1 MPTEV
6 WAVILQYFDYIDIL
20 CIRFLSKRLFKISF
34 LNTRFKYFQC
44 LARQLTDCDVF
55 YEKMKALFQNFITKV
70 KSDISLSDWLYLNYV
85 IDNLKGDLLIS
96 SCFCHLFH
104 CPRSLF
110 AKNDCRLCSR
120 KYILN
125 LITKPENFSR
135 LFDFSFGD
143 RLLKE
148 YQNISFEGL
157 KSSLFY
163 KSYDEF
169 KTIQSDKK
177 RCLTTCVITSPCKL
191 GRLFLEVILRILINS
206 SYDFANNLSQSQQ
219 FVFLQKYFDSIV
231 EYLPNIIAEFD
242 YNLFIKIFLENDY
255 NSFHFKIT
263 NQNFL
268 NYCSKKYA
276 C

>member
-1 MPTEV
+1 MSIEV
-6 WAVILQYFDYIDIL
+6 WAIILQYLEYVDVL

-55 YEKMKALFQNFITKV
+55 YEKMKALFQDFITKV
-70 KSDISLSDWLYLNYV
+70 KSDISLSDWLYLNCV

-148 YQNISFEGL
+148 YR
-157 KSSLFY
+157 KYLF
-163 KSYDEF
+163 
-169 KTIQSDKK
+169 
-177 RCLTTCVITSPCKL
+177 
-191 GRLFLEVILRILINS
+191 
-206 SYDFANNLSQSQQ
+206 
-219 FVFLQKYFDSIV
+219 
-231 EYLPNIIAEFD
+231 
-242 YNLFIKIFLENDY
+242 
-255 NSFHFKIT
+255 
-263 NQNFL
+263 
-268 NYCSKKYA
+268 
-276 C
+276 